1 MFAESKPGQM
11 ENNVRCM
18 GNYLNYIQVLCNND
32 NFHSL
37 IHSLLLSFTG
47 QGEKKSNCILHPRWP
62 SGMKYKLK
70 KPRYL
75 QRAEKLKFDLYRR

>member
-1 MFAESKPGQM
+1 MFADSKPDQM

-18 GNYLNYIQVLCNND
+18 GNYLNYIQVLCINV
-32 NFHSL
+32 NFHSF
-37 IHSLLLSFTG
+37 IHSLLLLFTG

-70 KPRYL
+70 ILVSPKG
-75 QRAEKLKFDLYRR
+75 